1 MANGVVSGSM
11 GNAGLAAKL
20 QRAFDDQRHR
30 FFLFSPVALG
40 LGIGGYFALPGEPGI
55 AVAVALLVAML
66 VLRILCHAG
75 SLARV
80 MATALVFVAAGGLSA
95 KLRVEFV
102 RAPVLKR
109 SLHFVEVKGWV
120 ERAESKAP
128 RGQRLTIAVDSLGDL
143 APEDRPRRVRV
154 RTMKAGASA
163 SPGDFI
169 SVKATLSPPA
179 KPAIPGGFDYARSA
193 WFEGLG
199 GVGYSLSAPVIDAA
213 RSRGSLAAPTIV
225 AIESVR
231 RWINTRI
238 MAALPNE
245 TGAIAAAL
253 ITGERGGIT
262 KATNDAYKNSGLFH
276 ILSISGLHMVVMAG
290 AVFYSVRLALACVP
304 FLALNFPIKK
314 WSAVAG
320 ILGTLGY
327 LAISGGSFATVR
339 SALMI
344 LVMFAA
350 MLLER
355 PALALRNV
363 ALAAFA
369 ILLFYP
375 ESLFDAGFQMSF
387 AAVTALI
394 AAYEEVRRRSSQGA
408 ESHLL
413 FKFTRF
419 FGGIIATTLIASIAV
434 APFAAYQFH
443 QSQQYAVISNLIAIP
458 ICNIVVMPA
467 ALVALVLMPIG
478 LEILGLWPMAL
489 GIEAMTWCA
498 NAVASVPGAVGYLPA
513 MPAAAFLLMLAGG
526 MWLAL
531 WQAPWRLAGVAMI
544 IGGIVLAP
552 FLPRPDVLIARQGQL
567 VAVRG
572 ADGRLAALPARQ
584 AKYELERWL
593 EHDGDKRKATEAANA
608 EGFTCDASGCV
619 TKVKGALVSVARHP
633 SALAD
638 DCARARILVL
648 NIPRPKGCDGPETVI
663 DVFDVYDKGT
673 HALYVEDAGVKG
685 GVPAIRIDTVAAHRG
700 DRPWSH
706 VEDKPHSKRHL
717 RQPRMHD
724 AVSGEGGD
732 SLTLSGA
739 AGTPAPRLPAF
750 AGRPEW
756 LASGP
761 PRAEV
766 EDDASE
772 GEAATG
778 TDPGHSASQRRDADD
793 WRNIDSGSSFADE

>member
-1 MANGVVSGSM
+1 MGSV
-11 GNAGLAAKL
+11 GNFGGLW
-20 QRAFDDQRHR
+20 RALDDQRHR
-30 FFLFSPVALG
+30 FFLFSPIALG
-40 LGIGGYFALPGEPGI
+40 GGIGCYFAWPSEPEI

-66 VLRILCHAG
+66 VLRALCPAG
-75 SLARV
+75 SLARI
-80 MATALVFVAAGGLSA
+80 MATALVFVALGGLSA

-102 RAPVLKR
+102 RAPVLKK

-128 RGQRLTIAVDSLGDL
+128 RGQRLTIAVESLGDV

-154 RTMKAGASA
+154 RTMKAGPGAK
-163 SPGDFI
+163 PGDFI

-179 KPAIPGGFDYARSA
+179 KPAIPGGFDFARSA

-199 GVGYSLSAPVIDAA
+199 GVGYSLSAPVVDSVSA
-213 RSRGSLAAPTIV
+213 RGSLAAPIIV

-245 TGAIAAAL
+245 TGAIATAL

-262 KATNDAYKNSGLFH
+262 KETNDAYKNSGLFH

-290 AVFYSVRLALACVP
+290 AVFYSVRLLLACVP
-304 FLALNFPIKK
+304 FLALNFAIKK

-320 ILGTLGY
+320 IFGTLGY

-363 ALAAFA
+363 ALAAFG

-408 ESHLL
+408 ESHFL

-467 ALVALVLMPIG
+467 ALVALVLMPFG

-489 GIEAMTWCA
+489 GIDAMTWCA

-513 MPAAAFLLMLAGG
+513 MPPSAFFLMLAGG
-526 MWLAL
+526 IWLAL
-531 WQAPWRLAGVAMI
+531 WQAPWRLVGVAMF

-572 ADGRLAALPARQ
+572 PDGRLAALPARQ

-593 EHDGDKRKATEAANA
+593 EHDGDKRKAAEAGNA
-608 EGFTCDASGCV
+608 AGFTCDASGCV

-638 DCARARILVL
+638 DCARARILIL
-648 NIPRPKGCDGPETVI
+648 NVPRPKGCDGPETVI

-673 HALYVEDAGVKG
+673 HALYIDEAGANG
-685 GVPAIRIDTVAAHRG
+685 GPPAIRIDTVAAHRG

-706 VEDKPHSKRHL
+706 LPDRPSGARHL
-717 RQPRMHD
+717 RQPRLHD
-724 AVSGEGGD
+724 GTNISAGD
-732 SLTLSGA
+732 KAPNANGS
-739 AGTPAPRLPAF
+739 TPAAARLPAF

-756 LASGP
+756 LSSGP
-761 PRAEV
+761 PRADV
-766 EDDASE
+766 EDDDAE
-772 GEAATG
+772 GEVPPTSNAART
-778 TDPGHSASQRRDADD
+778 SQRRAADD
-793 WRNIDSGSSFADE
+793 WRDLDNGANFADE

>member
-1 MANGVVSGSM
+1 MSNGVVSGSRRN
-11 GNAGLAAKL
+11 GGLFGLK
-20 QRAFDDQRHR
+20 RAFDDQRHR
-30 FFLFSPVALG
+30 FFLFSPIALG
-40 LGIGGYFALPGEPGI
+40 GGIGGYFALPQEPD
-55 AVAVALLVAML
+55 VAVLAALMVSALVLKALL
-66 VLRILCHAG
+66 RAG
-75 SLARV
+75 SLRHVA
-80 MATALVFVAAGGLSA
+80 ATAMVFVALGGLSA

-102 RAPVLKR
+102 RAPVLKK

-128 RGQRLTIAVDSLGDL
+128 RGQRLTIAVESLGDV

-154 RTMKAGASA
+154 RTMKAGPGAK
-163 SPGDFI
+163 PGDWI
-169 SVKATLSPPA
+169 SVNATLSPPA

-199 GVGYSLSAPVIDAA
+199 AVGYSLSAPVIDAA
-213 RSRGSLAAPTIV
+213 QARASLAAPFIV

-231 RWINTRI
+231 RSINTRI
-238 MAALPNE
+238 KSALPNE

-262 KATNDAYKNSGLFH
+262 KETNEAYKNSGLFH

-290 AVFYSVRLALACVP
+290 AVFYSVRLLLACVP
-304 FLALNFPIKK
+304 FLALNFAIKK
-314 WSAVAG
+314 WAAVAG
-320 ILGTLGY
+320 IFGTLGY

-394 AAYEEVRRRSSQGA
+394 AVYEEVRRRASQGG
-408 ESHLL
+408 ESHALL
-413 FKFTRF
+413 KFAKF
-419 FGGIIATTLIASIAV
+419 FGGIVATTLIASVAV

-467 ALVALVLMPIG
+467 ALVALVFMPFG

-489 GIEAMTWCA
+489 GIDAMTWCA

-513 MPAAAFLLMLAGG
+513 MPPAAFYLMLAGG
-526 MWLAL
+526 IWLAL
-531 WQAPWRLAGVAMI
+531 WQAPWRLAGAGI
-544 IGGIVLAP
+544 FIGGVVLAP
-552 FLPRPDVLIARQGQL
+552 FLPRPDVLIARQGEL

-593 EHDGDKRKATEAANA
+593 EHDGDKRKAGEAGNA
-608 EGFTCDASGCV
+608 AGFTCDASGCV

-673 HALYVEDAGVKG
+673 HALYLEDAGAVG
-685 GVPAIRIDTVAAHRG
+685 RPPAIRIDTVAAHRG

-706 VEDKPHSKRHL
+706 RPDRQSGERHL
-717 RQPRMHD
+717 RQPR
-724 AVSGEGGD
+724 
-732 SLTLSGA
+732 LRA
-739 AGTPAPRLPAF
+739 AGANGADGTSDQPASAVAARLPAF

-756 LASGP
+756 LSSGP

-766 EDDASE
+766 EDDDAE
-772 GEAATG
+772 GEAASKWASSRRG
-778 TDPGHSASQRRDADD
+778 TNRDDTD
-793 WRNIDSGSSFADE
+793 FRDLDSSPAGADE

>member
-11 GNAGLAAKL
+11 GNAGFAAGL
-20 QRAFDDQRHR
+20 RRAFDDQRHR

-40 LGIGGYFALPGEPGI
+40 LGIGGYFALPNEPGI
-55 AVAVALLVAML
+55 VAAVALLVATL
-66 VLRILCHAG
+66 VLRLLCPAG
-75 SLARV
+75 SLGRV
-80 MATALVFVAAGGLSA
+80 LATAFLFVALGGLSA

-102 RAPVLKR
+102 RAPVLKK

-128 RGQRLTIAVDSLGDL
+128 RGQRLTIAVESLGDV
-143 APEDRPRRVRV
+143 APDDRPRRVRV
-154 RTMKAGASA
+154 RTMKAGPGAK
-163 SPGDFI
+163 PGDFM

-199 GVGYSLSAPVIDAA
+199 AVGYSLSAPVVDGTLA
-213 RSRGSLAAPTIV
+213 RASLAAPIIV
-225 AIESVR
+225 TIESMR
-231 RWINTRI
+231 RRIDTRI

-262 KATNDAYKNSGLFH
+262 KATNEAYKNSGLFH

-327 LAISGGSFATVR
+327 LAISGGAFATVR

-408 ESHLL
+408 ESHIL

-419 FGGIIATTLIASIAV
+419 FGGIIATTLIASVAV

-467 ALVALVLMPIG
+467 ALVALVLMPFG

-489 GIEAMTWCA
+489 GIDAMTWCA
-498 NAVASVPGAVGYLPA
+498 SAVASVPGAVGYLPA

-526 MWLAL
+526 IWLAL
-531 WQAPWRLAGVAMI
+531 WQAPWRLGGVALFV
-544 IGGIVLAP
+544 GGIVLAP

-572 ADGRLAALPARQ
+572 PDGRLAALPARQ

-648 NIPRPKGCDGPETVI
+648 NVPRPKGCEGPETVI

-685 GVPAIRIDTVAAHRG
+685 EAPTIRIDTVAAHRG

-706 VEDKPHSKRHL
+706 VPAAPHGGRHL
-717 RQPRMHD
+717 RQPRSHD
-724 AVSGEGGD
+724 DVS
-732 SLTLSGA
+732 LA
-739 AGTPAPRLPAF
+739 AGEKESRRSIVAASTPRLPAF

-766 EDDASE
+766 EDDAAE

-778 TDPGHSASQRRDADD
+778 ANPTHPASQRRDADD
-793 WRNIDSGSSFADE
+793 WRDLDNGSSFADE